1 MNKRSFF
8 TTASTLLV
16 IAGVAVGAYSIS
28 QIKEMNAYSGS
39 TALSKQVLPEL
50 APSALHSETRINP
63 QEIYNQVSISRGSY
77 LGKITIPALKQTL
90 PIYQGTEDSQLK
102 MGIGHY
108 EKSVLPG
115 VADNSVL
122 SGHRDS
128 VFSQLGKLKLGE
140 LITVETVA
148 GNFTY
153 KISRFRIV
161 GADDR
166 TVIVPTKTA
175 VLTLTTC
182 YPFRYIGSAPKRF
195 IVSADLVPPAPI
207 V

>member
-1 MNKRSFF
+1 MKKRSFF

-16 IAGVAVGAYSIS
+16 IVGVAVGAYSIT

-39 TALSKQVLPEL
+39 TALSKQVLLEL
-50 APSALHSETRINP
+50 APSALHSNTRINP
-63 QEIYNQVSISRGSY
+63 QEVYNQVSISRGSY

-90 PIYQGTEDSQLK
+90 PIYQGTEDAQLK

-128 VFSQLGKLKLGE
+128 VFSQLGKLKVGE
-140 LITVETVA
+140 LLTVETVA
-148 GNFTY
+148 GKFTY
-153 KISRFRIV
+153 KISEFRIV
-161 GADDR
+161 GANDR

-182 YPFRYIGSAPKRF
+182 YPFHYIGSAPKRF
-195 IVSADLVPPAPI
+195 IVSADLVVPAPTI
-207 V
+207 

>member
-1 MNKRSFF
+1 MKKRSFF
-8 TTASTLLV
+8 TTASTLFV
-16 IAGVAVGAYSIS
+16 IAGVAVGAYSIT
-28 QIKEMNAYSGS
+28 QIREMNAYSGS
-39 TALSKQVLPEL
+39 TALSQQVLPEL
-50 APSALHSETRINP
+50 APSALKSDERINP
-63 QEIYNQVSISRGSY
+63 QEIYNQVPISRGSY

-90 PIYQGTEDSQLK
+90 PIYQGTEDAQLK

-115 VADNSVL
+115 VTDNSVL

-128 VFSQLGKLKLGE
+128 VFSQLGKLKVGE
-140 LITVETVA
+140 LVTVETVA
-148 GNFTY
+148 GKFTY
-153 KISRFRIV
+153 KISGFRIV
-161 GADDR
+161 GANDR

-182 YPFRYIGSAPKRF
+182 YPFRFIGNAPKRF
-195 IVSADLVPPAPI
+195 IVSADLIVPTPA